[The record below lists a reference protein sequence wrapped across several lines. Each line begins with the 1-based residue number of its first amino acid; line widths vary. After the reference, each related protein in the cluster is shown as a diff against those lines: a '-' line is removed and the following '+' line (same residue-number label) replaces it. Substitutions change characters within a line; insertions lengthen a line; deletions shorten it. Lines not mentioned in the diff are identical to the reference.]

1 MLKLCK
7 NKKKYLKVFNLMNV
21 YIKNSLTFV
30 KHLTVTKNYNYLNI
44 QNLYMKSLKI
54 DFVFY

>member
-44 QNLYMKSLKI
+44 SKFIYEKS
-54 DFVFY
+54 